1 MKMINFVLIYTLF
14 VAGNVLLTNGFG
26 ALALQRNKNN
36 FLFILVNSLCFGISI
51 IAGALL
57 YNLIYTYIL
66 DPYNLEGLSVLIII
80 LLSGILNYLFLGLI
94 KLTSKEMYYYY
105 DSTYSFI
112 INLAVLIA
120 VLFTFSPTLSILET
134 LCYSG
139 FTALVY
145 IITSLLFASFYKRL
159 HNKKVSKI
167 IRPVPIT
174 ILTMAILAM
183 IIYVISS
190 AIL

>member
-1 MKMINFVLIYTLF
+1 MINFIVIYTLF

-36 FLFILVNSLCFGISI
+36 FLFILVNSLCFAVSI
-51 IAGALL
+51 IASAVL
-57 YNLIYTYIL
+57 YNLIYRYIL
-66 DPYNLEGLSVLIII
+66 DPYNLESLGILIII
-80 LLSGILNYLFLGLI
+80 LLSGLFNYLSLGLI

-120 VLFTFSPTLSILET
+120 VLFTLSPTMTILET
-134 LCYSG
+134 LLYSG

-145 IITSLLFASFYKRL
+145 VITSLLFASFYKRL
-159 HNKKVSKI
+159 HNKKVSKV

-183 IIYVISS
+183 IIYTITT

>member
-1 MKMINFVLIYTLF
+1 MINFMVIYTLF
-14 VAGNVLLTNGFG
+14 VAENVLLTNGFG

-51 IAGALL
+51 IASAVL
-57 YNLIYTYIL
+57 YNLVYQYIL
-66 DPYNLEGLSVLIII
+66 DPYNLEELGILVII
-80 LLSGILNYLFLGLI
+80 LLSGLFNYLSLCLI

-105 DSTYSFI
+105 DTTYSFI
-112 INLAVLIA
+112 INLAVLIGI
-120 VLFTFSPTLSILET
+120 LFIFDPAITILET

-159 HNKKVSKI
+159 HNKKVSKV

-174 ILTMAILAM
+174 ILTMAIIAM
-183 IIYVISS
+183 IIYTIST